1 MNRIVSFF
9 LSLTMFGYFMP
20 LRSQVVTEIKRPA
33 ITGIGHVAF
42 YSKDVENT
50 RSFYKGF
57 LGFAEPYSLMAEN
70 GKDLS
75 LTFIKINDKQVV
87 EIFPEKEAGSDR
99 FFHFGLV
106 TTDAEAMRKY
116 LESKAI
122 KVPTETKKGRIGNY
136 NFFVNDPNG
145 TICEIVQYGKEGY
158 TIKNTGKDL
167 PETRIAKRM
176 SHIGFMV
183 KDLDAAMRFYCE
195 ILDFKEI
202 WRGGNDSN
210 VTWVHLQLPEGT
222 DFIELMLYDKEPDA
236 KQRGVLNHI
245 CLEVPD
251 IPNALDT
258 LKSRTIPAGCTMTN
272 DFRIGR
278 NRKRQI
284 NCYDA
289 DLTRVELME
298 EKTIDGKPTPTS
310 TLPPLKFIDKN

>member
-1 MNRIVSFF
+1 
-9 LSLTMFGYFMP
+9 
-20 LRSQVVTEIKRPA
+20 
-33 ITGIGHVAF
+33 
-42 YSKDVENT
+42 
-50 RSFYKGF
+50 
-57 LGFAEPYSLMAEN
+57 
-70 GKDLS
+70 
-75 LTFIKINDKQVV
+75 
-87 EIFPEKEAGSDR
+87 
-99 FFHFGLV
+99 
-106 TTDAEAMRKY
+106 MRKY

-122 KVPTETKKGRIGNY
+122 KVPTETKKGRIGNF

-158 TIKNTGKDL
+158 TIKNTGNDL

-176 SHIGFMV
+176 GHIGFMV
-183 KDLDAAMRFYCE
+183 KDLDAAMRFYCD
-195 ILDFKEI
+195 ILGFKEI

-210 VTWVHLQLPEGT
+210 VTWVHLQVPDGT
-222 DFIELMLYDKEPDA
+222 DFIELMLYDKDPDA

-245 CLEVPD
+245 CLEVPS

-258 LKSRTIPAGCTMTN
+258 LKSRTIPAGCSMTN
-272 DFRIGR
+272 DFRVGR

-298 EKTIDGKPTPTS
+298 EKTIDGKPTPSS